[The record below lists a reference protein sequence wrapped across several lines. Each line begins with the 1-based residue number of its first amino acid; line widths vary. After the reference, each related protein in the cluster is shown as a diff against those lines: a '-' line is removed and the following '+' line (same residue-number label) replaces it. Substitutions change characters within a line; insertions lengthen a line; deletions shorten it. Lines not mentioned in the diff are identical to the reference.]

1 MSFEYARPDIVD
13 GADEHVGVEGFAA
26 FTPVTLA
33 PRVDFVFST
42 PPLFLESSV
51 PRTLAPFDAGT
62 FPEGSVGIQ
71 KGSKS
76 TTVQDSANFLLATP
90 DLGFQGLQRA
100 FWSGS

>member
-1 MSFEYARPDIVD
+1 MSFELARHDIMD

-42 PPLFLESSV
+42 PPLYLEDQGMA
-51 PRTLAPFDAGT
+51 PTLAPFDAGG
-62 FPEGSVGIQ
+62 FPVGSVGIE

-76 TTVQDSANFLLATP
+76 TTVQDSANFLLASP
-90 DLGFQGLQRA
+90 GLDFQGLQRA
-100 FWSGS
+100 FW